1 MFFKIGNFLPFD
13 PLHNGWQWESGIDDI
28 DHKSWLVKSGES
40 HVTIRRRCFG
50 RRSMCVCDTSFEA
63 RFLSSQVVV
72 DGGSQQVGRFR
83 DGVGPLKKK
92 TEAFEVRTTT
102 ENVGSPM

>member
-1 MFFKIGNFLPFD
+1 
-13 PLHNGWQWESGIDDI
+13 
-28 DHKSWLVKSGES
+28 
-40 HVTIRRRCFG
+40 
-50 RRSMCVCDTSFEA
+50 MCVCDTSFEA

-92 TEAFEVRTTT
+92 
-102 ENVGSPM
+102 NGSI

>member
-1 MFFKIGNFLPFD
+1 
-13 PLHNGWQWESGIDDI
+13 
-28 DHKSWLVKSGES
+28 
-40 HVTIRRRCFG
+40 
-50 RRSMCVCDTSFEA
+50 MCVCDTSFEA

-92 TEAFEVRTTT
+92 KKKTEAFEVRTTT